1 MAGREKTAKVI
12 AFAPEFVS
20 QSMVSKV
27 AGISH
32 TTALEMEKKGTFP
45 KRRKIPGKKRT
56 GWALAD
62 IRKWVDDLPF
72 VGEGENVTR
81 ANS

>member
-20 QSMVSKV
+20 QSLVSKV

-32 TTALEMEKKGTFP
+32 TTALDLEKKGEFP

-56 GWALAD
+56 GWYLGD
-62 IRKWVDDLPF
+62 IRKWVEGLPF
-72 VGEGENVTR
+72 AEDTSNVR
-81 ANS
+81 ATN